1 MSRSV
6 QRSRT
11 QLEKTLLRSLTFV
24 DMKGSALEQSLNVI
38 HEFDKSQ
45 IGRFVPYNFLFSF
58 VTGYGLFEN
67 NF

>member
-45 IGRFVPYNFLFSF
+45 IGRFVACDLFFFVCWSLESVFL
-58 VTGYGLFEN
+58 E
-67 NF
+67 